1 MPSESVEDY
10 LEAIYTVQ
18 RTKGYART
26 TDIKNLMEHSA
37 ASVTEMFQK
46 LDREGYVN
54 YEKYGGVTL
63 TTEGLR
69 IAILISTRHRILTN
83 FLEILGIPTDIANDD
98 ACKIEHN
105 VHPET
110 MERLTRFVE
119 FVQAGPENPRWLDHF
134 REFWETGNVVNCKE
148 CEILH
153 LEQKKNEGNKGK
165 KKKEEKKKSGA
176 IKGNVI

>member
-26 TDIKNLMEHSA
+26 TDIKKLMDHSA

-63 TTEGLR
+63 TKEGLR
-69 IAILISTRHRILTN
+69 IAVLVSTRHRILTN
-83 FLEILGIPTDIANDD
+83 FLEILGIPTGIATED
-98 ACKIEHN
+98 ACKIEHS
-105 VHPET
+105 VHQET

-119 FVQAGPENPRWLDHF
+119 FVQAGPDQPRWLNHF
-134 REFWETGNVVNCKE
+134 LEFWETGKVVDCRE
-148 CEILH
+148 CENLH
-153 LEQKKNEGNKGK
+153 SNGQAKDDGSLE
-165 KKKEEKKKSGA
+165 
-176 IKGNVI
+176 

>member
-26 TDIKNLMEHSA
+26 TDIKKLMDHSA

-46 LDREGYVN
+46 LDRDGYVN

-63 TTEGLR
+63 TEEGLR
-69 IAILISTRHRILTN
+69 IAIQVTTRHKILTN
-83 FLEILGIPTDIANDD
+83 FLEILGIPSNIATEDV
-98 ACKIEHN
+98 CRIEHN
-105 VHPET
+105 VHQET

-119 FVQAGPENPRWLDHF
+119 FVRAGPESPRWLDHF
-134 REFWETGNVVNCKE
+134 KDFWETGKVVNCKE
-148 CEILH
+148 CESLH
-153 LEQKKNEGNKGK
+153 LER
-165 KKKEEKKKSGA
+165 KSGTK
-176 IKGNVI
+176 KGSPK

>member
-26 TDIKNLMEHSA
+26 TDIKKIMDHSA

-46 LDREGYVN
+46 MDRDGYVN

-63 TTEGLR
+63 TKEGLR
-69 IAILISTRHRILTN
+69 IAILVSTRHKILTN
-83 FLEILGIPTDIANDD
+83 FFEILGIPADIAQDD

-105 VHPET
+105 VHSQT

-134 REFWETGNVVNCKE
+134 QEFWKTGNVVHCSE
-148 CEILH
+148 CEQH
-153 LEQKKNEGNKGK
+153 L
-165 KKKEEKKKSGA
+165 KETENNPSENNHVAKPQSH
-176 IKGNVI
+176 IHLSE

>member
-18 RTKGYART
+18 QTKGYART
-26 TDIKNLMEHSA
+26 TDIKRILEHSA

-46 LDREGYVN
+46 LDRDGYVN

-63 TTEGLR
+63 TKDGLR
-69 IAILISTRHRILTN
+69 IAILISTRHKILTN
-83 FLEILGIPTDIANDD
+83 FLEILGIPTPIAQED

-105 VHPET
+105 VHQET

-134 REFWETGNVVNCKE
+134 SEFWRTGNVVDCKD
-148 CEILH
+148 CQDLH
-153 LEQKKNEGNKGK
+153 MKRNGSREADPRDPDGTNSHD
-165 KKKEEKKKSGA
+165 EEA
-176 IKGNVI
+176 